1 MNLTTR
7 TTLLLLALATGLAW
21 YLGGRV
27 GVGLMSGFLAG
38 ASIAGLS
45 LALQRRIARER
56 PRFVLHAAFAG
67 FLLKAFALLAMT
79 LVVAL
84 VPSIAA
90 VCDAVAFLITFAS
103 AALAILLPA
112 TLDTLKTLTA
122 PRLAPMGCDLHGLG
136 GRTP

>member
-7 TTLLLLALATGLAW
+7 TTLLLLAAAGAIAW

-27 GVGLMSGFLAG
+27 GVGVMSGFLAG

-56 PRFVLHAAFAG
+56 PRFVLHATFAG
-67 FLLKAFALLAMT
+67 FLLKAFALLGLT

-90 VCDAVAFLITFAS
+90 VCDPVAFLITFA
-103 AALAILLPA
+103 ATAIAILLPA

-122 PRLAPMGCDLHGLG
+122 PRLTSVGGDLRGLG